1 MTSGITLYSG
11 PTPNGRK
18 VTIAL
23 EEMGLDYEARYVDIL
38 EGDQHKP
45 EFLALNPNNKFPVI
59 IDADGPDGDP
69 ITLWESGAILWYLAE
84 KTGQFLPA
92 SGAARH
98 HVNQWLM
105 FQMAG
110 IGPMFGQLAHFAFY
124 AKEQHPYALE
134 RYSNE
139 MTRLLAVMDSH
150 LEERDWFAGD
160 SYSIADMAMVPWIEG
175 VVDNPQ
181 LPPRPRLKK
190 WCDRIKA
197 RPAARRG
204 LDALRDKVRPEIV
217 EGGMKG
223 FGDEHRS
230 QLFGP
235 AQHARNSSKSE
246 GDSGRGVL

>member
-1 MTSGITLYSG
+1 MTSSITLYTG

-18 VTIAL
+18 ITVAL
-23 EEMGLDYEARYVDIL
+23 EEMGLTYETCYVDIL
-38 EGDQHKP
+38 DGDQHKP

-59 IDADGPDGDP
+59 IDPDGPDGGP

-84 KTGQFLPA
+84 KTGKFLPA

-110 IGPMFGQLAHFAFY
+110 IGPMFGQLAHFFFY
-124 AKEQHPYALE
+124 AKEKHPYALE

-139 MTRLLAVMDSH
+139 VTRQLAVMDGH
-150 LEERDWFAGD
+150 LEGRDWFAGD
-160 SYSIADMAMVPWIEG
+160 SYSIADIAIIPWVESIF
-175 VVDNPQ
+175 DNPAI
-181 LPPRPRLKK
+181 PPRVNLQRWIAQMK
-190 WCDRIKA
+190 D
-197 RPAARRG
+197 RPAVQRG

-217 EGGMKG
+217 EGGMTG

-230 QLFGP
+230 QLFGE
-235 AQHARNSSKSE
+235 AQHARNTGES
-246 GDSGRGVL
+246 

>member
-1 MTSGITLYSG
+1 MTSPITLYTG

-18 VTIAL
+18 ISIAL
-23 EEMGLDYEARYVDIL
+23 EEMGLDYETRYVDML
-38 EGDQHKP
+38 AGDQHKP
-45 EFLALNPNNKFPVI
+45 EFLTLNPNNKFPVI
-59 IDADGPDGDP
+59 IDPDGPDGAP

-84 KTGQFLPA
+84 KTGQFLPS

-110 IGPMFGQLAHFAFY
+110 IGPMFGQLAHFFFY
-124 AKEQHPYALE
+124 AKEKHPYSIE

-139 MTRLLAVMDSH
+139 MLRLLAVMDGH
-150 LEERDWFAGD
+150 LEGREWFAGD
-160 SYSIADMAMVPWIEG
+160 SYSIADMAIIPWVEG
-175 VVDNPQ
+175 AMDNPD
-181 LPPRPRLKK
+181 LPPRPYLKGWVDRL
-190 WCDRIKA
+190 KA
-197 RPAARRG
+197 RPAVQRG

-235 AQHARNSSKSE
+235 AQHARNIGKT
-246 GDSGRGVL
+246 

>member
-1 MTSGITLYSG
+1 MAPTITVYTG

-45 EFLALNPNNKFPVI
+45 EFLELNPNNKFPVI
-59 IDADGPDGDP
+59 VDPDGPDGEP

-84 KTGQFLPA
+84 KTGLFLPT

-110 IGPMFGQLAHFAFY
+110 VGPMFGQLAHFMFY
-124 AKEQHPYALE
+124 AKEKHPYSIQ

-139 MTRLLAVMDSH
+139 MLRLLAVMNRQ
-150 LEERDWFAGD
+150 LEGQDWFAGD
-160 SYSIADMAMVPWIEG
+160 SYSIADMALIPWIEG
-175 VVDNPQ
+175 AIDNPA
-181 LPPRPRLKK
+181 LPPLPHLKQWADRL
-190 WCDRIKA
+190 RA
-197 RPAARRG
+197 RPQVQRG
-204 LDALRDKVRPEIV
+204 LDALRGHVRPEIV

-223 FGDEHRS
+223 FGEEHRS
-230 QLFGP
+230 QLFGQ
-235 AQHARNSSKSE
+235 AQHARNT
-246 GDSGRGVL
+246 G